1 LKIAFDEH
9 IPQKLA
15 NAFKALDGEEGML
28 RVEIVSARDYPIPKG
43 AGDVPWIQQ
52 FAEDDG
58 KIIISGDAKMRGKLH
73 EQQALS
79 QAGLVVF
86 FLARRWNNANYYD
99 KSSML
104 MRWWPQIL
112 KKAAAARAG
121 NFFEIP
127 FDFDTDKPMR
137 DVTPPT
143 KPKAKRPRRSIESA
157 KSEPNTGEP
166 AVVAKPESH

>member
-52 FAEDDG
+52 FAEDNG

-112 KKAAAARAG
+112 KKAATAKTG
-121 NFFEIP
+121 SFFEIP
-127 FDFDTDKPMR
+127 FDFDTNRPMR
-137 DVTPPT
+137 DVTPPA
-143 KPKAKRPRRSIESA
+143 KPRSKRPRRATESVENVPHL
-157 KSEPNTGEP
+157 SETS
-166 AVVAKPESH
+166 VVAKPESN